1 MQLDLFDPPPAL
13 STHETAPERHKGILH
28 RPGALRAADGAGAH
42 ESGAIPARCPVTNRP
57 GWCIRS
63 DCRHGRQAAP
73 TPRRRDRSGGAGERR
88 RLRGPA
94 ARYGP
99 AAARD
104 PSRIEAGGASWRYR
118 GRGSLAVH
126 VGGSHAGACRDHE
139 AGAGSGT
146 LALIEHAVQTD
157 KAGAL
162 AWLVD
167 ARLIAPPAGADAR
180 PAAPRRAAAARVSA
194 SIRPESA
201 QSGAAVPES
210 LPKLALGRAVSD
222 PRGPP
227 ILGIH
232 AVQQP
237 PIRPP
242 HSELTF
248 RPAAQDRETTGSP

>member
-1 MQLDLFDPPPAL
+1 M
-13 STHETAPERHKGILH
+13 
-28 RPGALRAADGAGAH
+28 
-42 ESGAIPARCPVTNRP
+42 
-57 GWCIRS
+57 
-63 DCRHGRQAAP
+63 
-73 TPRRRDRSGGAGERR
+73 
-88 RLRGPA
+88 
-94 ARYGP
+94 
-99 AAARD
+99 
-104 PSRIEAGGASWRYR
+104 
-118 GRGSLAVH
+118 H

-248 RPAAQDRETTGSP
+248 RPAAQDREPTGSP